1 LKIIGLTGPSGS
13 GKGAVAEILRRE
25 GFFTLDADQ
34 IYKELVLPKP
44 SYQKELVALFS
55 PVILN
60 DRGEVDRKTLGKV
73 VFSDVKKREL
83 LNKAAHKRVE
93 EEIFAILGQ
102 KSDLS
107 AVVIDAPQLFE
118 SGLDKH
124 CDFIISVAAP
134 EALRMERIIKRD
146 HITKEDA
153 LLRFSSQFGDDY
165 FLVNSDVVIVNDGDE
180 QSLTLKVLEAIRKFR
195 KTTEGK

>member
-1 LKIIGLTGPSGS
+1 MKIIGLTGPSGS

-25 GFFTLDADQ
+25 GFFTWTPTKFIKSLFCLNPR
-34 IYKELVLPKP
+34 IRKSLSP
-44 SYQKELVALFS
+44 SFPRHFER
-55 PVILN
+55 P
-60 DRGEVDRKTLGKV
+60 GEVDRKTLGKV